1 MPEGF
6 ETDLA
11 SVPWFARWYV
21 SRDGNHTRAA
31 VIHDYLY
38 ARASEASFPGISRRT
53 ADRVFLEAL
62 RACNLRPTLAR
73 VLYSAV
79 RIGGGSSFPGVKNW
93 QRRIRQKMKGGGTI
107 APQKPPSMGLSEK
120 LFVPRRTRIT
130 ERPTLP

>member
-1 MPEGF
+1 MSELERFPHSLDMRKHEGGF
-6 ETDLA
+6 WRLITPFTYRSALLGKIVVPAGFITDLA

-38 ARASEASFPGISRRT
+38 ARSSEASFPDISRRT

-62 RACNLRPTLAR
+62 RVCGLRPTLAR

-79 RIGGGSSFPGVKNW
+79 RIGGGSSLRV
-93 QRRIRQKMKGGGTI
+93 
-107 APQKPPSMGLSEK
+107 
-120 LFVPRRTRIT
+120 
-130 ERPTLP
+130 